1 MWDIVSSLAGW
12 GFLILAVAACI
23 FAISINDNRL
33 DEMRFIEQILQQSAQ
48 KIAGLGRAAVDRK
61 LAGDLPEVDKD
72 FKALLTVAA
81 HYEKKAQ
88 DLNYIRI
95 YGSREV
101 REKISGGGGKKAK
114 KNVEAVTID
123 EGKQNA
129 NVAAIADEV
138 KPGAEEQPE
147 VSKVSMADYFHK
159 NSDSTN
165 VMIIGMSACTIAVS
179 ATRLLAAMK
188 LPSHPAET
196 IFFSITMF
204 DIALGALTGLLTTF
218 VLKSG
223 SNALSNTSIGNIDV
237 SNPYGVA
244 FGAAVVGLFTDKFY
258 SWLQPAL
265 TTANTMGSQ

>member
-1 MWDIVSSLAGW
+1 MWNIVSSLAGW
-12 GFLILAVAACI
+12 GFLSLAMAACI

-95 YGSREV
+95 YGSREA
-101 REKISGGGGKKAK
+101 REKISGRRGKKAEK
-114 KNVEAVTID
+114 KNVEAMTID
-123 EGKQNA
+123 EGMQNA

-258 SWLQPAL
+258 SWLQPAVM
-265 TTANTMGSQ
+265 TAIGSQ